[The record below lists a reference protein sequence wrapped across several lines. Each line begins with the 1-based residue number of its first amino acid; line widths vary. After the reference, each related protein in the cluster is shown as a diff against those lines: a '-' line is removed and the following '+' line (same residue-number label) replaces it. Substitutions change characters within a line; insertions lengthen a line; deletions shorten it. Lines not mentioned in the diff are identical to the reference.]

1 MFVRQRKNQS
11 GSVSVQ
17 VIEKQGRKNV
27 VVTTI
32 GCSSLPH
39 MIEHLVDEA
48 HLFIARSQKQMS
60 LDFED
65 AKRRMAEIMLSIS
78 DIRSTGLEELLGRIY
93 RDIGFDER

>member
-27 VVTTI
+27 VVATI

-48 HLFIARSQKQMS
+48 RLFIARSQKQMS
-60 LDFED
+60 LEVV
-65 AKRRMAEIMLSIS
+65 
-78 DIRSTGLEELLGRIY
+78 
-93 RDIGFDER
+93 GFSWTRLKAS